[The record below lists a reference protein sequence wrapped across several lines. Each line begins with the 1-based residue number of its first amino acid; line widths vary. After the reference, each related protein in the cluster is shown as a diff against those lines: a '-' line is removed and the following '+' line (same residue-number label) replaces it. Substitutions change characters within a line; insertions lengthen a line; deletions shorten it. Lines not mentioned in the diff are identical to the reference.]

1 MCYCADGPGTHPAQS
16 KATHRSSH
24 GAWFYLCKTC
34 RTRMSLRQE
43 VGTWSPGAEGGAGGW
58 VSSWG
63 HENVLEPERQR
74 QRLHN
79 TANVLNATEP
89 STGTWLVFG

>member
-1 MCYCADGPGTHPAQS
+1 MVLFVQNLQDTHVSQTGSGDVVARGRG
-16 KATHRSSH
+16 RS
-24 GAWFYLCKTC
+24 
-34 RTRMSLRQE
+34 R
-43 VGTWSPGAEGGAGGW
+43 GW

-89 STGTWLVFG
+89 STGTWLVFWLMSILSQ